1 LVSRLSRSTFLLG
14 VAIAFGAAAAEWRDD
29 RGFAVTVT
37 PDPRRIV
44 ALSPNLAEI
53 VYAAGAGDR
62 LAAVV
67 RFSDYPQPAKRL
79 PQVGDASRLDVER
92 IFAMHPDLVLGWKSG
107 NPPQD
112 LRRLERL
119 DLPVFVTEPRRL
131 EDIARLVRTIGSI
144 AGTPQQAASAAD
156 AFDRDLRALR
166 EHYGGKR
173 PVRVFYEIWRRPLL
187 TVNAQHI
194 ISDVI
199 RLCGGEN
206 IFADAPV
213 LTPAVSLEAVLAARP
228 ELVLGGSSA
237 MRPKDLSAEWRALPI
252 SALRNVPVRYVPA
265 DLIQRQTPRLAM
277 GARVVCEHLEEVR
290 TKR

>member
-1 LVSRLSRSTFLLG
+1 LVPRLSRCALLFA

-29 RGFAVTVT
+29 RGVAVIVT
-37 PDPRRIV
+37 SEPRRIV

-67 RFSDYPQPAKRL
+67 RFSDYPPAATRL
-79 PQVGDASRLDVER
+79 PLVGDASRLDVER
-92 IFAMHPDLVLGWKSG
+92 IFAMRPDLVLGWKSG
-107 NPPQD
+107 NPLQD
-112 LRRLERL
+112 LRRLENLSLR
-119 DLPVFVTEPRRL
+119 VFVTEPQRL
-131 EDIARLVRTIGSI
+131 EDIPRLVRTIGSI
-144 AGTPQQAASAAD
+144 AGTPREAATAAD
-156 AFDRDLRALR
+156 AFDRELRALR
-166 EHYGGKR
+166 ERYGAR
-173 PVRVFYEIWRRPLL
+173 PRVRVFYEIWHRPLL

-206 IFADAPV
+206 VFADAPV

-228 ELVLGGSSA
+228 EVVLGGSSA
-237 MRPKDLSAEWRALPI
+237 MRAEDLSAEWLGVPI

-277 GARVVCEHLEEVR
+277 GARIVCEHLDEVR